1 MGMVVYFPAVAP
13 PDANAGL
20 IDDMKGI
27 IATAVVA
34 TVVVVAAR
42 KNVLRVDDDGSDGL
56 T

>member
-20 IDDMKGI
+20 IDDMRGI
-27 IATAVVA
+27 SVTTVVV
-34 TVVVVAAR
+34 TVVVVAR
-42 KNVLRVDDDGSDGL
+42 KKFLRVDDDGSDGL